1 MCSGSVSQEEV
12 NIILILFFNPS
23 YKKKNKKKHPNKQ
36 NKGVLYQ
43 WMCWLLTFLTVSVK
57 WFCFSN
63 GDFASESTY
72 AT

>member
-1 MCSGSVSQEEV
+1 MRSVSQEEV
-12 NIILILFFNPS
+12 NISLILFFLIVPTK
-23 YKKKNKKKHPNKQ
+23 KKKNTQTNKTKAFCM
-36 NKGVLYQ
+36 NE

-72 AT
+72 ST